1 MILNQAKKEWEV
13 VLTNLN
19 RADYPLK
26 RIKEIYHLR
35 GGIETSFKKLK
46 YALGSVQFH
55 SKQDRF
61 IEMEIYAHMI
71 MFNAVSQIDA
81 QAYVPQK
88 NASINMRSISNSHVL
103 SSRLCI

>member
-1 MILNQAKKEWEV
+1 MRW
-13 VLTNLN
+13 
-19 RADYPLK
+19 
-26 RIKEIYHLR
+26 
-35 GGIETSFKKLK
+35 GIETSFKKLK

-88 NASINMRSISNSHVL
+88 KLQVSICDQFQTVMFCHPGYVYNFFFN
-103 SSRLCI
+103 